1 LKTEGEHFFWPNEP
15 TRRGFMCHQ
24 FNETGIFCYK
34 TGTNQIGTII
44 VEPHKSICHV
54 PIFGEQSS
62 KLKEKK
68 YFQ

>member
-1 LKTEGEHFFWPNEP
+1 MH
-15 TRRGFMCHQ
+15 HQ
-24 FNETGIFCYK
+24 FNDTGIFCYK
-34 TGTNQIGTII
+34 NGNNQIGTII